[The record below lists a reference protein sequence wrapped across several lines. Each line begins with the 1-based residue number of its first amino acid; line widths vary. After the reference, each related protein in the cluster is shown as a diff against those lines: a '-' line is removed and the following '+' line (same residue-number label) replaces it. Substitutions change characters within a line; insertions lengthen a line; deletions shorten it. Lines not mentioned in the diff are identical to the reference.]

1 MENHIDAGTKVM
13 VHIPE
18 DDRKFHKAVVEY
30 HGKEMVVARRV
41 SRLRGQKVYY
51 ELVGAEL
58 NGKPLG
64 FMREWLVRL

>member
-1 MENHIDAGTKVM
+1 MENTIEVGTRVM

-18 DDRKFHKAVVEY
+18 DDRKYHKAVVEY
-30 HGKEMVVARRV
+30 HGKEMIVARRV
-41 SRLRGQKVYY
+41 SRMRGQKIYY

-58 NGKPLG
+58 NGKQLG